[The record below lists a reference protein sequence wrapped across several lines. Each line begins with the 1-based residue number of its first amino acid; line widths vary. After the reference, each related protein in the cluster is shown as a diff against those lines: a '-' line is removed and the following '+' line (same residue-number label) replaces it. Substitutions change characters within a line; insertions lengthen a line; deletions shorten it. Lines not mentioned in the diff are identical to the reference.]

1 MTHSHPLDA
10 GVSVVVPVYNGAATL
25 PELIGRFS
33 AVLAD
38 SGDQYEVIVVDDG
51 SVDDTWDAISDI
63 ARATERVRGIRLMRN
78 YGQHNALLAG
88 IRAASYAIT
97 VTIDADLQYP
107 PEEAPV
113 LVSRV
118 EQGYDVVY
126 GTAGKRT
133 EGIARRFASW
143 IGRGVIRSAMGVDVT
158 FSSYRAFR
166 TNLREGFAGFGG
178 PYVSID
184 VLLSWSTKRFDSIP
198 VTQSPRREGRSSYSW
213 GTLFRLG
220 LTMLTGFSTRPLRL
234 ASLIGFAFTVVG
246 FGLLLYVLVAYIVSG
261 RVVHGFPFLASI
273 ISIFAGAQLFALG
286 IIGEYLARVHMR
298 VLDPPTYVV
307 REELPLTQD

>member
-1 MTHSHPLDA
+1 M
-10 GVSVVVPVYNGAATL
+10 VVPVYNGAATL
-25 PELIGRFS
+25 PELVDRFR
-33 AVLAD
+33 AVLTSAD
-38 SGDQYEVIVVDDG
+38 HYEVILVDDG
-51 SVDDTWDAISDI
+51 SVDDTWDAISAI
-63 ARATERVRGIRLMRN
+63 TRANEGVRGIRLMRN

-88 IRAASYAIT
+88 IRAARYAIT
-97 VTIDADLQYP
+97 LTIDADLQYP

-113 LVSRV
+113 LISRV
-118 EQGYDVVY
+118 HEGADVVY

-133 EGIARRFASW
+133 DGVARRFASW
-143 IGRGVIRSAMGVDVT
+143 IGRRVIRSAMGVDVT

-198 VTQSPRREGRSSYSW
+198 VIQSPRREGRSSYSW

-220 LTMLTGFSTRPLRL
+220 LTMLTGFSTRPLRF
-234 ASLIGFAFTVVG
+234 ASLVGFAFTLVG
-246 FGLLLYVLVAYIVSG
+246 FGLLLYVLVAYIISG

-307 REELPLTQD
+307 LEERPPTQD

>member
-1 MTHSHPLDA
+1 
-10 GVSVVVPVYNGAATL
+10 VVVPVYNGAATL
-25 PELIGRFS
+25 PELVDRFR
-33 AVLAD
+33 AVLTSAD
-38 SGDQYEVIVVDDG
+38 HYEVILVDDG
-51 SVDDTWDAISDI
+51 SVDDTWDAISAI
-63 ARATERVRGIRLMRN
+63 TRANEGVRGIRLMRN

-88 IRAASYAIT
+88 IRAARYAIT
-97 VTIDADLQYP
+97 LTIDADLQYP

-113 LVSRV
+113 LISRLHR
-118 EQGYDVVY
+118 GADVVY

-133 EGIARRFASW
+133 DGVARRFASW
-143 IGRGVIRSAMGVDVT
+143 IGRRVIRSAMGVDVT

-198 VTQSPRREGRSSYSW
+198 VIQSPRREGRSSYSW

-220 LTMLTGFSTRPLRL
+220 LTMLTGFSTRPLRF
-234 ASLIGFAFTVVG
+234 ASLVGFAFTVVG

-307 REELPLTQD
+307 LEERPPTQD

>member
-1 MTHSHPLDA
+1 
-10 GVSVVVPVYNGAATL
+10 VVVPVYNGAATL
-25 PELIGRFS
+25 PELVDRFR
-33 AVLAD
+33 AVLTSAD
-38 SGDQYEVIVVDDG
+38 HYEVILVDDG
-51 SVDDTWDAISDI
+51 SVDDTWDAISAI
-63 ARATERVRGIRLMRN
+63 TRANEGVRGIRLMRN

-88 IRAASYAIT
+88 IRAARYAIT
-97 VTIDADLQYP
+97 LTIDADLQYP

-113 LVSRV
+113 LISRV
-118 EQGYDVVY
+118 HEGADVVY

-133 EGIARRFASW
+133 DGVARRFASW
-143 IGRGVIRSAMGVDVT
+143 IGRRVIRSAMGVDVT

-184 VLLSWSTKRFDSIP
+184 VLLSWSTKRFDSIT
-198 VTQSPRREGRSSYSW
+198 VIQSPRREGRSSYSW

-220 LTMLTGFSTRPLRL
+220 LTMLTGFSTRPLRF
-234 ASLIGFAFTVVG
+234 ASLVGFAFTVVG

-307 REELPLTQD
+307 LEERPPTQD